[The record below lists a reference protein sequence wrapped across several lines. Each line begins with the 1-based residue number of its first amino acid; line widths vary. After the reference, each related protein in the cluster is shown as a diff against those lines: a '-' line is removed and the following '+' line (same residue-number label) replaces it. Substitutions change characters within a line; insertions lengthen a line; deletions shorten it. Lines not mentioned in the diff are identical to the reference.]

1 MLKELDV
8 GRGAQAAHKI
18 CKKKKKKMYV
28 LKLQMYKYIL
38 ITKI

>member
-18 CKKKKKKMYV
+18 CKKKNV
-28 LKLQMYKYIL
+28 CIE
-38 ITKI
+38 ITNV

>member
-18 CKKKKKKMYV
+18 CKKKMYV